1 MATESLNPPLK
12 PDDVVG
18 PYAIVEQ
25 IGSGGTSVVYKGN
38 DTLINKDVA
47 IKQITLAD
55 SEGTLRDRVE
65 QEAAIQKKVAAD
77 APDQVVQPIETID
90 DPRGLMLVSEYVDGP
105 SLEWILSQVT
115 DPMPEK
121 QALGILAG
129 TAASLKAIHDHGIIH
144 RDLKPS
150 NILLPRKGGLKV
162 ADFGLAAALAE
173 QDTLSLGSVRYM
185 APELFGDGP
194 VDARADLY
202 SLGMIGYE
210 MLAGRT
216 KFDEAFRV
224 VTRDQRNQSMRWM
237 KWHTN
242 LRSKAPPLTQLVPE
256 IDPALSDLIARL
268 MEKDPSARVTDAR
281 QLIDAIRRHFAKAA
295 AKPKTENKPK
305 PEEALPATVIPP
317 GTPAIDRPGPAPVAE
332 PSSTAPLPNARAIW
346 PWLVGTAVAAVIVL
360 GLGGGI
366 WYVLDAQARAEQRQ
380 QAISEMY
387 DRAIDAYDQRRYAE
401 AEAGFAE
408 VTGAEMVDPELRI
421 RGLAGLHLS
430 RGRLAL
436 GEERYQAA
444 IDEFETAEEYDAKRI
459 DATEDLIRSA
469 RQTAAFESI
478 VAAIQT
484 DIEQGHY
491 SQGLEKIREWRELV
505 QSDEES
511 QTLRELAAQL
521 GEMQVSDRVSKTL
534 ERVDRLTRTGQRS
547 QAIAELRE
555 MLERSPAGGGKLRQ
569 RLNQLENS
577 TAFDAAMAR
586 GTAAETTGK
595 LEDALQAYREAAGI
609 RKNNANA
616 KRKLANVEST
626 LLLREG
632 LRLLDQGKPLEAER
646 ALTRSLG
653 LKDSPQ
659 ARAALGRIESASQQ
673 DSFIRAGDQAYEVGN
688 YEIAVKQYSNALE
701 ISALPAVEEKLK
713 RAQVLDRLR
722 LALDAMEAGDV
733 REAESHIVAATRIM
747 PDDPQ
752 VEAVREQFEIRSE
765 YLRFRDAGNEAREK
779 SKFGDAKYNFERARR
794 VADTAEIQRLLNETE
809 YDHLV
814 AQARSYLAVGQYVPA
829 RALLRTAAEIR
840 VTQEIDDMLEEIERF
855 LPSEEPEEQTP

>member
-1 MATESLNPPLK
+1 MATESLNPPLQ

-55 SEGTLRDRVE
+55 PDGSLRDRVE
-65 QEAAIQKKVAAD
+65 QEAALQRKVAAG
-77 APDQVVQPIETID
+77 APDQVVQLIETID

-115 DPMPEK
+115 DPMPTK

-129 TAASLKAIHDHGIIH
+129 TAASLRAIHGHGIIH

-162 ADFGLAAALAE
+162 ADFGLAAVLAE

-202 SLGMIGYE
+202 SLGVIGYE

-216 KFDEAFRV
+216 KFDEAFRM

-242 LRSKAPPLTQLVPE
+242 PRSKAPPLTQLVPE
-256 IDPALSDLIARL
+256 IEASLSDLIARL
-268 MEKDPSARVTDAR
+268 MEKDPAARVADAK
-281 QLIDAIRRHFAKAA
+281 QLIDAIRRHFATAIP
-295 AKPKTENKPK
+295 AKPKEATPPK
-305 PEEALPATVIPP
+305 QDTQAVA
-317 GTPAIDRPGPAPVAE
+317 APVATPLKHEPLAE
-332 PSSTAPLPNARAIW
+332 PSSTAPLPNGRGVW
-346 PWLVGTAVAAVIVL
+346 PWLVGVAAAAAIVL
-360 GLGGGI
+360 GIAGGI
-366 WYVLDAQARAEQRQ
+366 WYFLDAQARTERQQ
-380 QAISEMY
+380 QAISTLYEI
-387 DRAIDAYDQRRYAE
+387 AIEAYDQERYTDAE
-401 AEAGFAE
+401 TGFAE
-408 VTGAEMVDPELRI
+408 VANAETVDPELRV
-421 RGLAGLHLS
+421 RALAGLHLS

-436 GEERYQAA
+436 GEERYNTAVE
-444 IDEFETAEEYDAKRI
+444 EFETAAEYDAKRI
-459 DATEDLIRSA
+459 DATDDLIRSA
-469 RQTAAFESI
+469 RQTAAFENI
-478 VAAIQT
+478 VNVIES
-484 DIEQGHY
+484 DIEQGFY
-491 SQGLEKIREWRELV
+491 SEGLEKVREWRELV
-505 QSDEES
+505 QNEDES
-511 QTLRELAAQL
+511 RTLRELAARL
-521 GEMQVSDRVSKTL
+521 GEMQLSERVSQTL
-534 ERVDRLTRTGQRS
+534 ERVDRLTRIGQRG
-547 QAIAELRE
+547 QAIAELRDV
-555 MLERSPAGGGKLRQ
+555 LERSPAGGGKLRE

-586 GTAAETTGK
+586 GAAAETTGK
-595 LEDALQAYREAAGI
+595 LDDALRAYREAATL
-609 RKNNANA
+609 RTDDNL
-616 KRKLANVEST
+616 KRKLADLEST

-632 LRLLDQGKPLEAER
+632 LSLLDQGRPLEAEQ

-653 LKDSPQ
+653 LKDTPQ
-659 ARAALGRIESASQQ
+659 ARAALGRIESASLQEN
-673 DSFIRAGDQAYEVGN
+673 FIRAGDQAYEAGD
-688 YEIAVKQYSNALE
+688 YEIAVTQYGNALKVG
-701 ISALPAVEEKLK
+701 ALPVVEEKLK
-713 RAQVLDRLR
+713 RAQVLAMLKR
-722 LALDAMEAGDV
+722 ALDAMEAGDV
-733 REAESHIVAATRIM
+733 REAENQILAATRIM

-752 VEAVREQFEIRSE
+752 VAAVREQFDIRRE
-765 YLRFRDAGNEAREK
+765 YLRFRDAGNAAREK
-779 SKFGDAKYNFERARR
+779 SKFGDAKYNYERARR
-794 VADTAEIQRLLNETE
+794 IIETAEIQRLLSETE

-814 AQARSYLAVGQYVPA
+814 AQARSYLAVGEYVPA

-840 VTQEIDDMLEEIERF
+840 VTQEVSDMLDEIQRF

>member
-1 MATESLNPPLK
+1 MATESLNPPLQ

-55 SEGTLRDRVE
+55 PDGTLRDRVE
-65 QEAAIQKKVAAD
+65 QEAALQKKVAAD
-77 APDQVVQPIETID
+77 APDQVVPLIETID

-115 DPMPEK
+115 DPMPTK

-129 TAASLKAIHDHGIIH
+129 TAASLRAIHDHGIIH

-162 ADFGLAAALAE
+162 ADFGLAAVFAE

-202 SLGMIGYE
+202 SLGVIGYE

-216 KFDEAFRV
+216 KFDEAFRM

-242 LRSKAPPLTQLVPE
+242 PRSKAPPLTQLVPDIE
-256 IDPALSDLIARL
+256 ASLSDLIARL
-268 MEKDPSARVTDAR
+268 MEKDPAARVADAQ
-281 QLIDAIRRHFAKAA
+281 QLIDAIRRHFAAA
-295 AKPKTENKPK
+295 IPAKPKKVSQPKQDTEAAAAPVIPPPK
-305 PEEALPATVIPP
+305 PEPLV
-317 GTPAIDRPGPAPVAE
+317 E
-332 PSSTAPLPNARAIW
+332 PSRTAPLPNGRGIW
-346 PWLVGTAVAAVIVL
+346 PWLVGVAVAAAIVL
-360 GLGGGI
+360 GIAGGI
-366 WYVLDAQARAEQRQ
+366 WYFLDAQARAERQQ
-380 QAISEMY
+380 QAISLLYEI
-387 DRAIDAYDQRRYAE
+387 AIEAYDQERYAD
-401 AEAGFAE
+401 AE
-408 VTGAEMVDPELRI
+408 VGFEDVTNAETVDPELRI
-421 RGLAGLHLS
+421 RALAGLHLS

-436 GEERYQAA
+436 GEERYNAA
-444 IDEFETAEEYDAKRI
+444 VEEFETAAGYDANRI
-459 DATEDLIRSA
+459 DATDDLIRSA
-469 RQTAAFESI
+469 RQTAAFENI
-478 VAAIQT
+478 VNVIES
-484 DIEQGHY
+484 DIEQGFY
-491 SQGLEKIREWRELV
+491 SEGLEKVREWRELV
-505 QSDEES
+505 QNEDES
-511 QTLRELAAQL
+511 RTLRELAARL
-521 GEMQVSDRVSKTL
+521 GEMQLSERVAQTL
-534 ERVDRLTRTGQRS
+534 ERVDRLTRIGQRG
-547 QAIAELRE
+547 QAIAELRDV
-555 MLERSPAGGGKLRQ
+555 LERSPAGGGKLRE

-577 TAFDAAMAR
+577 TSFDAAMAR
-586 GTAAETTGK
+586 GAAAETTGK
-595 LEDALQAYREAAGI
+595 LDDALRAYREAAAL
-609 RKNNANA
+609 RTDDNL
-616 KRKLANVEST
+616 KRKLADLEST

-632 LRLLDQGKPLEAER
+632 LSLLDQGRPLEAEQ

-653 LKDSPQ
+653 LKDTPQ

-673 DSFIRAGDQAYEVGN
+673 ENFIRAGDQAYEAGD
-688 YEIAVKQYSNALE
+688 YEIAVTQYGNALKVG
-701 ISALPAVEEKLK
+701 ALPAVEEKLK
-713 RAQVLDRLR
+713 RAQVLAMLKR
-722 LALDAMEAGDV
+722 ALDAMEAGDV
-733 REAESHIVAATRIM
+733 REAENQILAATRIM

-752 VEAVREQFEIRSE
+752 VAAVREQFDIRRE
-765 YLRFRDAGNEAREK
+765 YLRFRDAGNAAREK
-779 SKFGDAKYNFERARR
+779 SKFGDAKYNYERARR
-794 VADTAEIQRLLNETE
+794 IIETAEIQRLLSETE

-814 AQARSYLAVGQYVPA
+814 AQARSYLAVGEYVPA

-840 VTQEIDDMLEEIERF
+840 VTQEVSDMLDEIQRF